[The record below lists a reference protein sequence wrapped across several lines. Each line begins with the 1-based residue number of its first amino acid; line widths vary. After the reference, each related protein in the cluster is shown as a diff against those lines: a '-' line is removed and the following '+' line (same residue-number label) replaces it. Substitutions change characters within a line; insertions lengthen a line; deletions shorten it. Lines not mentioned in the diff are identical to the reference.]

1 MNDLSDSYIEPVGQ
15 VDFPDKLVLGLVK
28 ITRHNNSLLKYSRNM
43 IPQIIYLS

>member
-15 VDFPDKLVLGLVK
+15 VDIPDKLVLGLVK
-28 ITRHNNSLLKYSRNM
+28 ITRHNNFLLKYSRNM